1 MFIRPIGVR
10 VEPARRP
17 SGRPLLRGLLSR
29 AAGPPQ
35 PASRQDW
42 PPEAGAEPAEPGRE
56 PGAEPGAL
64 AGGPTTEPGMELGA
78 EPGAVAGGEPGA
90 GAGALAGG
98 PTTEPGAPPGGLA
111 AELAELARLAREGL
125 LTPQEFKEAK
135 TRLLHP

>member
-10 VEPARRP
+10 VEAARRP

-29 AAGPPQ
+29 AAGLPQ
-35 PASRQDW
+35 PASRQAR
-42 PPEAGAEPAEPGRE
+42 PPEAGAEPAEPGME

-64 AGGPTTEPGMELGA
+64 AGGEP
-78 EPGAVAGGEPGA
+78 